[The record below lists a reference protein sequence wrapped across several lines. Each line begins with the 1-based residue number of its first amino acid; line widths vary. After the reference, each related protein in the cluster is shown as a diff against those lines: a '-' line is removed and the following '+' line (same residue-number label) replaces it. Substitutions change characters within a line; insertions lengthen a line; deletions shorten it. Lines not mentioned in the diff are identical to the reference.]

1 LVAETKDRWVQSGEE
16 IINGPNDHYHM
27 LLKFDFSLGLI
38 LVSLGQLCLFFIY
51 KSFTNHRSSNG
62 GLW

>member
-16 IINGPNDHYHM
+16 IINSPNDHYHM

-38 LVSLGQLCLFFIY
+38 LVSLGQLCLVFIY
-51 KSFTNHRSSNG
+51 KSFTNNRSSNG
-62 GLW
+62 GLG